1 MALEL
6 APHQIIV
13 RPLVTEK
20 GTHQSERHN
29 AYSFEVHPQAT
40 KTLIRSAV
48 EELWNV
54 RVVDVRTQTRKGKL
68 RRHKMSK
75 GVQADWKKAIV
86 KLHPDDKM
94 AFF

>member
-1 MALEL
+1 MGLVL

-29 AYSFEVHPQAT
+29 AYSFEVHPKAT
-40 KTLIRSAV
+40 KIDIRAAV

-54 RVVDVRTQTRKGKL
+54 RVIGVRTLIRKGKV
-68 RRHKMSK
+68 RRHKTSK
-75 GVQADWKKAIV
+75 GVTAEWKKAVV
-86 KLHPDDKM
+86 KLHADDKM
-94 AFF
+94 AFY